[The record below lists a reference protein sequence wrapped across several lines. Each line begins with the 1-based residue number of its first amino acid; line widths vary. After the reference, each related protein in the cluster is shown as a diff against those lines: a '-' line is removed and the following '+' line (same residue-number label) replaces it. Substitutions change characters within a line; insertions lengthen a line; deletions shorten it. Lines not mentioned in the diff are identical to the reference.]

1 MQVNASK
8 SSASVSRHSS
18 YDYQYESQQ
27 DSCPSKCFWLLGEEV
42 SLPSEDIGSQKAL
55 TQHCQCPFCDCAH
68 LCLALM
74 STFGDMADMINFVW
88 AFCEKLCLGSNM
100 LKLISYK
107 TIFCIMAHVWT
118 GYFHLGLISMKE
130 TSTQHTMDPLVVRGK
145 CPWMVLPSSI
155 HTSDW
160 KCRFPLKKTSISS
173 LLKRFKKKVFFLGDL
188 LKWGDLLSCLPS
200 ACTKIKK
207 AAVPWHYSSFLGLFS
222 FQYNEQGLREGA
234 AKREEFTF
242 TIYMPCCLHCLLSL

>member
-1 MQVNASK
+1 MEKIPYWWIYV
-8 SSASVSRHSS
+8 
-18 YDYQYESQQ
+18 YPET
-27 DSCPSKCFWLLGEEV
+27 
-42 SLPSEDIGSQKAL
+42 KAL
-55 TQHCQCPFCDCAH
+55 FFC
-68 LCLALM
+68 
-74 STFGDMADMINFVW
+74 IVNFVW
-88 AFCEKLCLGSNM
+88 AFCEKLCLGSNV
-100 LKLISYK
+100 LKLILYK
-107 TIFCIMAHVWT
+107 TIFCIRAHVWT

-160 KCRFPLKKTSISS
+160 KCRFLLKKTSISC
-173 LLKRFKKKVFFLGDL
+173 LLKRFKKKVFFLGEL

-222 FQYNEQGLREGA
+222 FQYNEQGLREEA
-234 AKREEFTF
+234 AKREEFTS
-242 TIYMPCCLHCLLSL
+242 TIYIYALLSSLLVVFVDLVIIAQKLLITPTVSREWSLRTQFVIMSWLKRAIRNMLKRKKSLNCHKIWKKHLC

>member
-1 MQVNASK
+1 M
-8 SSASVSRHSS
+8 
-18 YDYQYESQQ
+18 
-27 DSCPSKCFWLLGEEV
+27 FL
-42 SLPSEDIGSQKAL
+42 
-55 TQHCQCPFCDCAH
+55 
-68 LCLALM
+68 
-74 STFGDMADMINFVW
+74 TFGWGGFPSQWRYWFPKGFNSTLPVSFLWLCTLKSCSDEYFWWHGWYGVSGKDPILVNICLPRNKSPLLCIINFVW

-160 KCRFPLKKTSISS
+160 KCRFLLKKTSISS
-173 LLKRFKKKVFFLGDL
+173 LLKRFKKKVFF
-188 LKWGDLLSCLPS
+188 SETS
-200 ACTKIKK
+200 
-207 AAVPWHYSSFLGLFS
+207 
-222 FQYNEQGLREGA
+222 
-234 AKREEFTF
+234 
-242 TIYMPCCLHCLLSL
+242 